1 MTGVMKEVVG
11 KRRYSA
17 RLKDR
22 GSWFVLPGFGLIIL
36 YFWP

>member
-22 GSWFVLPGFGLIIL
+22 GEKEMTSN
-36 YFWP
+36 